1 MKHTVMLALGAI
13 CIAAAPAA
21 GQTIAQGMTPAQ
33 VQAEFGRPATSRV
46 AGDWSY
52 WYYHNGCPNR
62 CGSDDV
68 VFFQNDR
75 VVAAVLRTSRR
86 RYRGPQAD
94 DALRAT
100 DDGTSAV
107 RMGEEP
113 AGTVIVGGVRVEG
126 APPRNDDDGRVTPV
140 RRRSPAP
147 APAGGTPVRA
157 REGRPGE
164 APSIIIG
171 GGDPEPGSVAR
182 PVTAPANVPA
192 VDADDLSPAP
202 VDANDPAPAANRE
215 ATDLD
220 GQTSVDRANQR
231 LQRDRKNEETATERA
246 RRNDRRG
253 NP

>member
-1 MKHTVMLALGAI
+1 MKHAMMLALGAI
-13 CIAAAPAA
+13 FVAAAPAA
-21 GQTIAQGMTPAQ
+21 GQTIAQGMSTAE
-33 VQAEFGRPATSRV
+33 VQAQFGAPATSRV
-46 AGDWSY
+46 AGEWAY

-75 VVAAVLRTSRR
+75 VVAAVLRTERR

-107 RMGEEP
+107 RVNDAP
-113 AGTVIVGGVRVEG
+113 AGTVIVGGVRVEP
-126 APPRNDDDGRVTPV
+126 ADD
-140 RRRSPAP
+140 
-147 APAGGTPVRA
+147 AGGTPVRA

-164 APSIIIG
+164 ASTITIG
-171 GGDPEPGSVAR
+171 SGDPQPGTVAV
-182 PVTAPANVPA
+182 PATAPATTPANVPD
-192 VDADDLSPAP
+192 VDADNLSPAP
-202 VDANDPAPAANRE
+202 ADPAADAAPAANAE
-215 ATDLD
+215 ATDTR

-231 LQRDRKNEETATERA
+231 LQRDRKNEQTATERA

>member
-1 MKHTVMLALGAI
+1 MKRTMMLALGAI

-21 GQTIAQGMTPAQ
+21 GQTIAQGMTPDQ
-33 VQAEFGRPATSRV
+33 VRSAFGAPATARD
-46 AGDWSY
+46 AGEWTY

-68 VFFQNDR
+68 VFFQNER
-75 VVAAVLRTSRR
+75 VVAAVLRTGRR
-86 RYRGPQAD
+86 RYQGPQAD

-107 RMGEEP
+107 RVNGEP
-113 AGTVIVGGVRVEG
+113 AAGTVIVGGVRVEG
-126 APPRNDDDGRVTPV
+126 AAPMDG
-140 RRRSPAP
+140 
-147 APAGGTPVRA
+147 AGGTPVRA

-171 GGDPEPGSVAR
+171 GGDPQPGSVAR
-182 PVTAPANVPA
+182 PVTAPANAPA
-192 VDADDLSPAP
+192 VDATPLSAVPA
-202 VDANDPAPAANRE
+202 DGDPAPAANTE
-215 ATDLD
+215 ATDTR
-220 GQTSVDRANQR
+220 GQTSVDRKNER
-231 LQRDRKNEETATERA
+231 TTRDRSNEATATERA

>member
-1 MKHTVMLALGAI
+1 MKHTVMLALGAL
-13 CIAAAPAA
+13 CIAAPAA
-21 GQTIAQGMTPAQ
+21 GQTIAQGMTPAE
-33 VQAEFGRPATSRV
+33 VQAEFGAPATSRN

-68 VFFQNDR
+68 VFFQNER
-75 VVAAVLRTSRR
+75 VVAAVLRTGRR

-107 RMGEEP
+107 RINDEP

-126 APPRNDDDGRVTPV
+126 APPRDE
-140 RRRSPAP
+140 
-147 APAGGTPVRA
+147 GGTPVRA

-171 GGDPEPGSVAR
+171 GGDPQPGSVAR
-182 PVTAPANVPA
+182 PVTAPADVPANVPD

-202 VDANDPAPAANRE
+202 ADANDPAPAANRE
-215 ATDLD
+215 ATDLN

-231 LQRDRKNEETATERA
+231 LERDRKNEQTATERA
-246 RRNDRRG
+246 RRNDRRR